1 MLEHLPPE
9 PGALAGIDVDAVRI
23 SEAPAEE
30 QGQLKLSPRGGGAE
44 SGREGA
50 SVGSQVGDVGLGEDA
65 GDVGGLHDH
74 VGAVGGGEGLVVA
87 EVVEAERGREGG
99 ERQRGRDLGVDG
111 VGQAARPLE
120 AGPAPSAG
128 AGGIHGRAVGGQNPR
143 CGEGREGSGG
153 LEFVRWRRRGLVL
166 LELIL
171 ISVSIPTSKGEVE
184 VEGECFACCPR
195 AGCLA
200 KRFIGHV
207 WFTLYKNFHKK
218 INICN
223 EIYLRNLFV

>member
-50 SVGSQVGDVGLGEDA
+50 RVGSQVGDVGLGEDA

-128 AGGIHGRAVGGQNPR
+128 AGGVHGRAVGGRNPR
-143 CGEGREGSGG
+143 CGEVREGSGG
-153 LEFVRWRRRGLVL
+153 LEFVRWRRRRRGLVL

-171 ISVSIPTSKGEVE
+171 ISVSIPILSSKGEIP
-184 VEGECFACCPR
+184 GR
-195 AGCLA
+195 GMLA
-200 KRFIGHV
+200 
-207 WFTLYKNFHKK
+207 
-218 INICN
+218 
-223 EIYLRNLFV
+223 IYLLRPPAGGCNRPGLFSFRGFTVALLTKNLE